1 MPTIFSRPLGLHCND
16 IRNLQERLN
25 GYESQ
30 ITQLVLVLE
39 ANQNFNYMNTRYAN
53 FSLLQVQREEILREL
68 CIFSTR
74 ELLSMLVSYGLL
86 SRSRKI
92 GKFLLKEKKSV
103 SELRDGDAI
112 CFTTLVT
119 FPGKPG
125 KSLFLGFCALAV
137 LYFRYETQP
146 RNFSRQEEMQLLHIK
161 RMMEHSFFRE
171 DVIRFLREV
180 HDTYLQ
186 ITGPLFCENLRDF
199 QDAFSFYFANI
210 AWFQVMRQEIL
221 EPPPAPPIQISQ
233 PAII

>member
-1 MPTIFSRPLGLHCND
+1 MPTIFSRPWGLHCND
-16 IRNLQERLN
+16 IRHLREKLLE
-25 GYESQ
+25 YETQ
-30 ITQLVLVLE
+30 ITSLQIQD
-39 ANQNFNYMNTRYAN
+39 NQIFNYHHTRHVN
-53 FSLLQVQREEILREL
+53 FLLLQVQREEILREL
-68 CIFSTR
+68 CDCSTR

-103 SELRDGDAI
+103 SQLRDQVAI
-112 CFTTLVT
+112 CFTKLVT
-119 FPGKPG
+119 LPGKPG
-125 KSLFLGFCALAV
+125 KSLFLGICVLAV

-146 RNFSRQEEMQLLHIK
+146 MNFSRQEEMQLLHIK

-171 DVIRFLREV
+171 DVIWFLREV

-186 ITGPLFCENLRDF
+186 ITGPLFCQNLREF